1 MAPIP
6 GDSSKTPVW
15 HVDAARGPSTPSL
28 DHLVGAGEK
37 CRRNF
42 EAKQPRSLQV
52 DDELEFGRLHDRQ
65 VGGLPAL
72 EYAAGVD
79 ADLTIHVHT
88 IGVVAHQPAGFDSLA
103 RGIARGNPITRR
115 ECRKLDAPSYRIPAS
130 YASREAVEAGGLMG
144 YDTDRV

>member
-1 MAPIP
+1 MASVR

-65 VGGLPAL
+65 GGGPPAL
-72 EYAAGVD
+72 GDAAGVD
-79 ADLTIHVHT
+79 SALPLHVPR
-88 IGVVAHQPAGFDSLA
+88 IRVVTPQPAPFDSL
-103 RGIARGNPITRR
+103 P
-115 ECRKLDAPSYRIPAS
+115 
-130 YASREAVEAGGLMG
+130 
-144 YDTDRV
+144 